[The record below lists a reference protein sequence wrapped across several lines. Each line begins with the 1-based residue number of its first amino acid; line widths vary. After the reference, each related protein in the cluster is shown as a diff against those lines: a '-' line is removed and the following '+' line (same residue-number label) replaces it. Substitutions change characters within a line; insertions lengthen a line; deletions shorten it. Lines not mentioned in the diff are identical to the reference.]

1 MDMESFLYGAAT
13 ACIII
18 VCVVVIIDSMIRA
31 AWHWGELADESELL
45 EKDEDDGRQNHR

>member
-31 AWHWGELADESELL
+31 AWHFGELADESDAL
-45 EKDEDDGRQNHR
+45 ERDESDGRSDHR

>member
-31 AWHWGELADESELL
+31 AWHFGELVDEE
-45 EKDEDDGRQNHR
+45 EEVDGRSDNR